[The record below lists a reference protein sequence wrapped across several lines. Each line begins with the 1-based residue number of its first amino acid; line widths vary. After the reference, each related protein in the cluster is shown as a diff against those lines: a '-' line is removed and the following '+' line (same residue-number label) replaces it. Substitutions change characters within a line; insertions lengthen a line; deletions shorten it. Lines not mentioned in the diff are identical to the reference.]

1 MWNQGGQAE
10 FVHQAQQLWQHAAQ
24 HAGDQSM
31 PHAADVAAAWQR
43 WADALFE
50 GAGRVAHDLVLP
62 AYAAEVAL
70 DPNTTYLYG
79 ADGAVLVDPMNNK
92 PISDDWWNGFIGFQ
106 SELIK
111 SIDAKLREVGVEQA
125 FGWTIALYTAIKL
138 LFFPLQQS
146 PSQQMSRRSE
156 EECLQSPGAKPR
168 NFGCPFHRIPLMFL
182 GLWIGGLDCWF
193 GV

>member
-1 MWNQGGQAE
+1 MWNQGDQAE

-31 PHAADVAAAWQR
+31 PHAADVAAAWQQ
-43 WADALFE
+43 WADALSE

-79 ADGAVLVDPMNNK
+79 ADGAVLVDPMNNN

-111 SIDAKLREVGVEQA
+111 SIDAKLRGCRAGLRLDHRFVHGHQA
-125 FGWTIALYTAIKL
+125 FVL
-138 LFFPLQQS
+138 PLAAVTVAANVK
-146 PSQQMSRRSE
+146 E
-156 EECLQSPGAKPR
+156 
-168 NFGCPFHRIPLMFL
+168 I
-182 GLWIGGLDCWF
+182 
-193 GV
+193 